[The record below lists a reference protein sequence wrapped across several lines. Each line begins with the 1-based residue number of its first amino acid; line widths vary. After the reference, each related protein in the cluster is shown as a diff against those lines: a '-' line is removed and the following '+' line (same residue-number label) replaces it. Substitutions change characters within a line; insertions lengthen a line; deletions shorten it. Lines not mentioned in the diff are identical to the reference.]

1 MPTIN
6 DVAKKA
12 GVSITTVS
20 YVISGKRFVSDS
32 LKNQVIQAMKDI
44 GYKPNNLARSL
55 RLGKTDTIGLVIP
68 DSSNLFF
75 AEIAKYIEDI
85 GFKNGYT
92 VFLCNSDD
100 MIEKQR
106 EYIDVLIAKQVDGIV
121 FISVSNDQ
129 KTILSLIDAD
139 IPFIIVDRE
148 DEHVRSDIVL
158 VDNQMGGYLATSHL
172 ISLGHT
178 KIGTITGPSP
188 VNPSSYRHQGYIK
201 ALNDHNID
209 LKKEYVVSGDFRFMS
224 GFNAMKKLLG
234 LKDPP
239 SAVFIQND
247 MMVLGAY
254 RAIDEF
260 GLSVPKD
267 ISIIG
272 FDDSPIAE
280 ILTPSLSTIAQPIT
294 KITETT
300 MNILF
305 KRIRGDD
312 DGFPARIILK
322 PELIIRD
329 SCNQLLERN

>member
-12 GVSITTVS
+12 GVSNTTVS
-20 YVISGKRFVSDS
+20 YVISGKRFVSDA
-32 LKNQVIQAMKDI
+32 LKNQVIKAMDEI

-75 AEIAKYIEDI
+75 AEIAKHIEDI
-85 GFKNGYT
+85 GFRNGYT

-121 FISVSNDQ
+121 FISVSNDD
-129 KTILSLIDAD
+129 KTINSLIDAD

-158 VDNQMGGYLATSHL
+158 VDNLLGGYIATSYL
-172 ISLGHT
+172 ISLGH
-178 KIGTITGPSP
+178 KDIGCITGPSP
-188 VNPSSYRHQGYIK
+188 VNPSSFRYQGYLK
-201 ALNDHNID
+201 ALDEHCIS
-209 LKKEYVVSGDFRFMS
+209 LKNEYVVTGDFRFMS
-224 GFNAMKKLLG
+224 GLESMEKLLR
-234 LKDPP
+234 LKSPP
-239 SAVFIQND
+239 TAIFIQND
-247 MMVLGAY
+247 MMALGAY
-254 RAIDEF
+254 RAIDKY
-260 GLSVPKD
+260 GLSVPND
-267 ISIIG
+267 ISIVG
-272 FDDSPIAE
+272 FDNSPIAE
-280 ILTPSLSTIAQPIT
+280 ILTPSLTTISQPIQ
-294 KITETT
+294 KIADTA

-305 KRIRGDD
+305 TRIKEID
-312 DGFPARIILK
+312 DGFPSRIILK

-329 SCNQLLERN
+329 SCKQL